1 MKNLNLLEFDLISN
15 VITFTRS
22 FNHNTIKFYIYINKK
37 VNNEY
42 FTNITIDINRNANW
56 EIEVFKKNISLEK
69 LQLLINLIINE
80 WYTLITNSSKDYIFS
95 TSILSA
101 CCLKVFK
108 NIKHNI
114 FLTKMYKD
122 KKLILKY
129 RKKSFKYF
137 LSPNFFTFPITT
149 FNDTDATKDKNCPIP
164 IKISA

>member
-1 MKNLNLLEFDLISN
+1 MKNLNLLEFDLTSN

-80 WYTLITNSSKDYIFS
+80 WYTLITNSSKQFNINTTVIF
-95 TSILSA
+95 A
-101 CCLKVFK
+101 
-108 NIKHNI
+108 IKHNI